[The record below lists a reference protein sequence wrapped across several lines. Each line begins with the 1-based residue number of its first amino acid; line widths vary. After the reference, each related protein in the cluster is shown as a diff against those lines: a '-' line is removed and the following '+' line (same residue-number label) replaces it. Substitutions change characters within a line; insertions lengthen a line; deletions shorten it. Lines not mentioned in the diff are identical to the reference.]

1 MTEETQHVTG
11 VPNTEY
17 DLISVL
23 YHSLQG
29 AETFGDY
36 AQDAQDE
43 GDQELADFL
52 REAQPQS
59 ADCAQRAKQLL
70 ASRLQPGAG
79 AGAGTTAGRVATQAT
94 AMGHAGDKPKV
105 K

>member
-1 MTEETQHVTG
+1 MTDETQHVTG
-11 VPNTEY
+11 IPNTEY

-29 AETFGDY
+29 AETFGEY

-52 REAQPQS
+52 REAQQQS
-59 ADCAQRAKQLL
+59 AQCAERAKQLL
-70 ASRLQPGAG
+70 ASRLKPGAG
-79 AGAGTTAGRVATQAT
+79 AGAAAGRAAAQAT

-105 K
+105 